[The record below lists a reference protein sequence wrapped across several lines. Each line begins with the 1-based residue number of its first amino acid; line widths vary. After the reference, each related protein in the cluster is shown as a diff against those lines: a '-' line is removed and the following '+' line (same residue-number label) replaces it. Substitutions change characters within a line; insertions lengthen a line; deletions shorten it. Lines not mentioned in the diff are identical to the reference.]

1 MNHGNYDSS
10 YEAAEPDPHVVDLNT
25 ELVQCHELMSIRLPS
40 KDQQYLF
47 CGLGT
52 FMEHIL
58 ISGASHLRL
67 PNQFGIKKILRN
79 ILALQQ
85 SIKSLTNDRQDSE
98 FEKAKF
104 YYSLF
109 FISPKE
115 MLNGARERHTFNFDE
130 YQTMLNFQC
139 GVDPSDAAIA
149 SKTIDRDYSSYVLEL
164 HGLEMDKSDTSK

>member
-1 MNHGNYDSS
+1 
-10 YEAAEPDPHVVDLNT
+10 
-25 ELVQCHELMSIRLPS
+25 
-40 KDQQYLF
+40 
-47 CGLGT
+47 
-52 FMEHIL
+52 MEHIL

-109 FISPKE
+109 FISPKVFLLLCIYSYAEMHFQE
-115 MLNGARERHTFNFDE
+115 MLNGAREKHLFNFDE
-130 YQTMLNFQC
+130 YKTMLNFQC
-139 GVDPSDAAIA
+139 GVDPSDSGTA
-149 SKTIDRDYSSYVLEL
+149 SKAIDHDYSSYIVEL
-164 HGLEMDKSDTSK
+164 QGLKMDKSHTSK

>member
-1 MNHGNYDSS
+1 
-10 YEAAEPDPHVVDLNT
+10 
-25 ELVQCHELMSIRLPS
+25 
-40 KDQQYLF
+40 
-47 CGLGT
+47 
-52 FMEHIL
+52 MEHIL
-58 ISGASHLRL
+58 ISGASHLRC

-85 SIKSLTNDRQDSE
+85 SIKSLANDRQDSE

-109 FISPKE
+109 FISPKVILLLCIHSYTEVHFQE
-115 MLNGARERHTFNFDE
+115 MLNGAREKHFFNFDE

-139 GVDPSDAAIA
+139 GVDPSDATTAGKA
-149 SKTIDRDYSSYVLEL
+149 IDRDYSSYVVEL

>member
-1 MNHGNYDSS
+1 
-10 YEAAEPDPHVVDLNT
+10 
-25 ELVQCHELMSIRLPS
+25 
-40 KDQQYLF
+40 
-47 CGLGT
+47 
-52 FMEHIL
+52 MEHIL
-58 ISGASHLRL
+58 ISGASYLRL

-109 FISPKE
+109 FISPKVFLLLCFYSYAEVHFQE
-115 MLNGARERHTFNFDE
+115 MLNGAREKQLFNFDE

-139 GVDPSDAAIA
+139 GVDPSDAVTVSNA
-149 SKTIDRDYSSYVLEL
+149 TDRDYSSYVVEL
-164 HGLEMDKSDTSK
+164 HGLEMVKSDTSK